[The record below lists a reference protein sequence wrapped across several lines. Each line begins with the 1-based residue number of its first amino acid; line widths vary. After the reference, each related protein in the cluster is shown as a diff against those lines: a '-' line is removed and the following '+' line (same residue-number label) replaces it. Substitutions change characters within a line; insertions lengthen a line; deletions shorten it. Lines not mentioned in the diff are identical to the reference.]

1 MGSDTKLQE
10 LNLDALVNI
19 KNEKLSKACIV
30 FREYLKLNLTDDEII
45 DLLKEKDI
53 IKEVYNQNSLT
64 DDVR

>member
-1 MGSDTKLQE
+1 M
-10 LNLDALVNI
+10 NI

-53 IKEVYNQNSLT
+53 IKEVYN
-64 DDVR
+64 